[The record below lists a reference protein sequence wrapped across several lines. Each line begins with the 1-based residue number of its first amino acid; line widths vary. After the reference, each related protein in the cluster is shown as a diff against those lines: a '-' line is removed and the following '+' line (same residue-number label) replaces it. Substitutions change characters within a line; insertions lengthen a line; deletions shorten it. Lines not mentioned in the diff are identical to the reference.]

1 MWKSPTPVRVRK
13 PELGEC
19 SRKPQPEAPQLAES
33 EGDESPFASPIREH
47 QADAHRQLISRHRH
61 VWAPPAT
68 PPDYWTI
75 EFPDTQKA
83 AEINK
88 KAADMHT
95 NKRRRIEREA
105 QYVYHPNTIRISLVT
120 K

>member
-13 PELGEC
+13 AEPGEC
-19 SRKPQPEAPQLAES
+19 SRGLQPKEHQILES
-33 EGDESPFASPIREH
+33 DGDESPFASPIRGE

-88 KAADMHT
+88 RAADMHT
-95 NKRRRIEREA
+95 NKRRRIEKEA
-105 QYVYHPNTIRISLVT
+105 QCVINLMALGFSER
-120 K
+120 